1 MINKIKVVAFL
12 VYLLF
17 VIKLA
22 GDLDNTYTFDALV
35 VSSVND
41 EIVLK
46 DWKDTLWSY
55 HSDDTYKVGDKLK
68 VKFHTNY
75 TPHNRSDDY
84 IIKIKKEEAK

>member
-46 DWKDTLWSY
+46 DWKDTLWAY
-55 HSDDTYKVGDKLK
+55 HSNDTYKVGDKICVL
-68 VKFHTNY
+68 
-75 TPHNRSDDY
+75 
-84 IIKIKKEEAK
+84 